1 MIMSSELDAEAKYIV
16 IGSGPAAIAAAK
28 GIVAQGHRVTILDVG
43 TRLDQKHQDAVDRM
57 SAKDPEDWNPE
68 DLATITGNRVAT
80 KEAIHSKQ
88 VYGSAFTF
96 DQRDSAVDV
105 RWAEQS
111 GFNHSLARGGL
122 SNVWGSAM
130 LPYAQADIA
139 DWPIRLTDLEPHYRA
154 VMDFVPCTNGTAALE
169 ALLPSY
175 SSQKNSIKLSEQAAS
190 MLEDLDRCSRDLKA
204 NGILHGPARLAIRAS
219 GSDQHRECQYCAL
232 CLSGCPFGLIYSSAH
247 TLQELIEAGKITYH
261 ADQFIETVNSTDDK
275 ATVTG
280 RNLTTGQPF
289 SMQAGRVFIGAGVL
303 PTAKIVLGSL
313 QLFEVP
319 VKLLDSQYFIYP
331 LLRMKGA
338 ANVEQER
345 MHTTSQLF
353 VELSDKTIS
362 RHLVHLQIYGYSTFL
377 HSELK
382 RTFLKW
388 PLRVR
393 AFRRWFLARLMVAQG
408 FIHSHDSGAVQL
420 VLKKDAASKS
430 HLAATAQPS
439 KHALATVLKVGWK
452 LTKNA
457 FSLRTLPLL
466 PGLQFPK
473 PGSGYHSGGTFPMR
487 ENPGQL
493 ESDILGRLPAW
504 DRIHIVDSSIFPSIP
519 ATSITMSIMA
529 NAHRIATQACLLDE
543 P

>member
-1 MIMSSELDAEAKYIV
+1 MSSELHDPVTKYIV
-16 IGSGPAAIAAAK
+16 IGSGPAAIAATQ
-28 GIVAQGHRVTILDVG
+28 GIVAQGHQVTILDVG
-43 TRLDQKHQDAVDRM
+43 TRLDPKRQQAVDRM
-57 SAKDPEDWNPE
+57 SVQDPEAWNPE
-68 DLATITGNRVAT
+68 DLASITGNRVAT

-105 RWAEQS
+105 RWAKQT

-139 DWPIRLTDLEPHYRA
+139 DWPINLTDLEPHYRA
-154 VMDFVPCTNGTAALE
+154 IMDFVPCTNSTAELE

-175 SSQKNSIKLSEQAAS
+175 SSQQNSIKLSEQGSA
-190 MLEDLDRCSRDLKA
+190 LLNDLDQCGCDLKA
-204 NGILHGPARLAIRAS
+204 NGIFHGPARLAIYAS
-219 GSDQHRECQYCAL
+219 GSDRHRECEYCAL
-232 CLSGCPFGLIYSSAH
+232 CLSGCPYGLIYSSAQ
-247 TLQELIEAGKITYH
+247 TLQDLIEAGKVTYF
-261 ADQFIETVNSTDDK
+261 ADHFIETVDSTTD
-275 ATVTG
+275 TVTVRG
-280 RNLTTGQPF
+280 RNLSTGRSF
-289 SMQAGRVFIGAGVL
+289 SIEAGRVFIGAGVL
-303 PTAKIVLGSL
+303 PSAKIVLASL
-313 QLFEVP
+313 QRFDVP
-319 VKLLDSQYFIYP
+319 IKLLDSQYFIYP
-331 LLRMKGA
+331 LLRVKGA
-338 ANVEQER
+338 ANIENER

-353 VELSDKTIS
+353 MEISDESIS

-377 HSELK
+377 HGELM

-388 PLRVR
+388 PLRIR
-393 AFRRWFLARLMVAQG
+393 TFRRWFLSRLMIAQG
-408 FIHSHDSGAVQL
+408 FIHSHDSGGVEL
-420 VLKKDAASKS
+420 VLKKDDTGKT

-439 KHALATVLKVGWK
+439 THALATVLRVGWM
-452 LTKNA
+452 LVKNA
-457 FSLRTLPLL
+457 LRLRTLPLL

-504 DRIHIVDSSIFPSIP
+504 DRIHLVDSSVFPSIP

-529 NAHRIATQACLLDE
+529 NAHRIATQACMLDGL
-543 P
+543 